1 MRLLSIHQ
9 CRPGMLLARRL
20 YNEEGLVLLGEQ
32 VELTEALIARLAHFG
47 VDYVYIQDPRTDDL
61 VVADCVS
68 DETRARAVREIRYEF
83 RKMMDASTR
92 KKSIAT
98 GHLGKQFSSV
108 LTMIMDDLGNH
119 QDAMIMLTNIS
130 LVDHYLYQH
139 SLNVCIYATM
149 LGMANG
155 YSRDELMTLGLGAL
169 LHDIGKTQIPLDVL
183 SKPGR
188 LTDAEF
194 GEMKRHAELGY
205 RILKDEPNI
214 PLLSAHCAFQHHERI
229 NGSGYPRGIVGE
241 EIHDYARWIGLVDS
255 YDAMT
260 THRVYRRAMLPH
272 QALEIL
278 FTGSG
283 TLFDQKKIELFRDRV
298 AIYPLGITVTL
309 NTGES
314 GVVVDQNASFPQRPI
329 VRILQDADGQELSAP
344 YEIDLSKRLTVII
357 TSVNN
362 VAVEAAMDPAVTSK

>member
-20 YNEEGLVLLGEQ
+20 YNEEGLVLLGER
-32 VELTEALIARLAHFG
+32 VELTEALITRLAQFG
-47 VDYVYIQDPRTDDL
+47 VDYVYIQDSRTDDL
-61 VVADCVS
+61 VVADPVS
-68 DETRARAVREIRYEF
+68 DETRARAVKEIRSEF
-83 RKMMDASTR
+83 RKLMETSTR
-92 KKSIAT
+92 KKSVAS
-98 GHLGKQFSSV
+98 GSLSKPFSNV

-130 LVDHYLYQH
+130 VVDHYLYQH
-139 SLNVCIYATM
+139 SLNVCIYATV

-155 YSRDELMTLGLGAL
+155 YSREELMTLGMGAL
-169 LHDIGKTQIPLDVL
+169 LHDIGKTQIPFDIL
-183 SKPGR
+183 SKPGM
-188 LTDAEF
+188 LTDNEF
-194 GEMKRHAELGY
+194 TEMKRHAELGY

-214 PLLSAHCAFQHHERI
+214 PLISAHCAFQHHERI

-260 THRVYRRAMLPH
+260 THRVYRKAMLPH

-329 VRILQDADGQELSAP
+329 VRILQDADGQELHAP

-357 TSVNN
+357 TSVND
-362 VAVEAAMDPAVTSK
+362 VVVEEAMDTVAASS